1 MERLINLGKFMVYPY
16 TVKNLKEYEVDEEL
30 RKLGNG
36 WRVCTY
42 DELEYIW
49 NIGWKLGI
57 KDLMV
62 FDEKDMYRINDEK
75 YVAIYI
81 DTYDKSLNFFH
92 IPTVRDLDSTPFN
105 YLFVKDI

>member
-1 MERLINLGKFMVYPY
+1 MMAPY
-16 TVKNLKEYEVDEEL
+16 SVKNLDEQEAYEEL
-30 RKLGNG
+30 KKLGNE

-49 NIGWKLGI
+49 NIGWKLGV

-62 FDEKDMYRINDEK
+62 FDEKDMYRINEK
-75 YVAIYI
+75 KDIAIYS
-81 DTYDKSLNFFH
+81 DRDDKSLHFFH
-92 IPTVRDLDSTPFN
+92 IPYDWDSDTTPFN

>member
-1 MERLINLGKFMVYPY
+1 MERLINLGKFRISPY
-16 TVKNLKEYEVDEEL
+16 EVKNLKEYEVDEEL
-30 RKLGNG
+30 
-36 WRVCTY
+36 
-42 DELEYIW
+42 W
-49 NIGWKLGI
+49 NIGWKLGV

-62 FDEKDMYRINDEK
+62 FDEKDMFRINDEK

-81 DTYDKSLNFFH
+81 DPYDKSLNFFH